1 MRILFL
7 LLLLLNLGFFA
18 YHHFLLEADPAP
30 AQIAALQLN
39 PEKIRSVT
47 AAPASAAATA
57 QPPSAAA
64 GAPVCMSWG
73 VFSGPDVTRADEAV
87 AALGLP
93 ANAVIRQVESG
104 DGYWIHLPVQK
115 SRADVERKAG
125 ELKALGIT
133 DYVVVTEPERW
144 RNAISLGLFKSQA
157 PAEAQLDKLREQGVK
172 TALVTRRERLLKQVI
187 FYVREPD
194 TALVARLAAAQK
206 AFPASEMKAGACPVE
221 R

>member
-47 AAPASAAATA
+47 AAPRSVAAAVQPSSVSAA
-57 QPPSAAA
+57 
-64 GAPVCMSWG
+64 APVCMSWG

-87 AALGLP
+87 AGLGLP

-133 DYVVVTEPERW
+133 DYAVVTEPERW

-157 PAEAQLDKLREQGVK
+157 AADAQLDKLREQGVK
-172 TALVTRRERLLKQVI
+172 TALVTRRERLLKQVT

-194 TALVARLAAAQK
+194 TALVAKLAAAQK
-206 AFPASEMKAGACPVE
+206 TFPASEMKAGTCPVE

>member
-7 LLLLLNLGFFA
+7 LLLLANLGFFA

-39 PEKIRSVT
+39 PEKIRPVT
-47 AAPASAAATA
+47 APAPAAPSPALSAGTG
-57 QPPSAAA
+57 

-93 ANAVIRQVESG
+93 ANAVIRQVESS

-133 DYVVVTEPERW
+133 DYVAVTEPERW
-144 RNAISLGLFKSQA
+144 RNAISLGLFKTQA
-157 PAEAQLDKLREQGVK
+157 AADAQLDKLREQGVK
-172 TALVTRRERLLKQVI
+172 TAQVTRHERLLKQVT

-194 TALVARLAAAQK
+194 TTLVAKLAAVQK
-206 AFPASEMKAGACPVE
+206 VFPASEMKAGGCPVE